1 MGYKTA
7 AQVVL
12 AMKRAYFDE
21 RDVDGVLAGV
31 TEDIVW
37 IGMSKGDEAYGKA
50 ELRALLERDKQEYP
64 QSFSVTLG
72 EQRVITHT
80 DHWTTVIICGVQH
93 FVAEESMDFHIRCS
107 VDCVLTEDGWLASCA
122 HTSVHNMTYEKY
134 RLNHALTEEQIK
146 QEVLLRSISGGAAI
160 YRLKKDRRIPT
171 DYVSENMAVMFGY
184 ESAKEMLDYIRDD
197 CMHNVFP
204 EDIPIVRNAV
214 ERALVEGTGI
224 SAVYRSYNKEQKPF
238 WMRLE
243 ANFIPEAELQPDEL
257 AVIYAV
263 HLPLSDFA
271 EQAMMER
278 TRYRKILDSLGVAY
292 FELNEGEDF
301 YASEKFSQYMI
312 STIPFETVRANTAAL
327 DIVHPD
333 DVPQLFSLFQKKEAH
348 CPQADA
354 ILRCKMVDGTY
365 RWTEIVGLYEFDEG
379 GQAIRQIG
387 VFRDAEDEWVKQ
399 NMRLQEALAAA
410 KKASETQTEFFARLS
425 HDIRTP
431 LNGILG
437 FTRIAGETDDVEQ
450 ARNYLAKIQS
460 SGEYLLALMND
471 VLDMSKIES
480 DAFELHEEPMN
491 GARFLASIADM
502 FQEVA
507 AQKGVTLVT
516 DFTRAEIGWIMLD
529 QLRTRQVLNNILSN
543 AIKFSAPGTTI
554 SWCIVNTPVE
564 AGEVETV
571 CTIRD
576 QGCGMSEEFLERL
589 FEPFSQEK
597 NTYSGLQ
604 SGTGLGLS
612 IVKKLID
619 AMGGTIKIDSTQGV
633 GTTVTTRLRYK
644 TTEPPEERSAAVVAD
659 QGVNLDGKRI
669 LLCEDNLLNQE
680 IALELLRRKGMEIT
694 VAENGLL
701 GVETFLASP
710 DGAFD
715 AILMDIQMPEL
726 NGLEAAKRI
735 RALPRTDAAT
745 IPIIAMTA
753 DAYAEDVQK
762 AMSAGMNYHL
772 AKPIDPEKLYTILAQ
787 HIAAYR
793 Q

>member
-1 MGYKTA
+1 MGYQTA
-7 AQVVL
+7 VDLVL

-21 RDVDGVLAGV
+21 RDVDGVLSGV
-31 TEDIVW
+31 TADIVW

-64 QSFSVTLG
+64 QPFNVILG
-72 EQRVITHT
+72 EHRVIAHT
-80 DHWTTVIICGVQH
+80 DHWATVIISGVQR
-93 FVAEESMDFHIRCS
+93 FMAEDNMDFHIRCS
-107 VDCVLTEDGWLASCA
+107 MDCVLTENGWLASCA

-160 YRLKKDRRIPT
+160 YRMKKDGRIAT
-171 DYVSENMAVMFGY
+171 DYVSESMAKNFGY
-184 ESAKEMLDYIRDD
+184 ASADELLDYIRDD
-197 CMHNVFP
+197 CMRNVYP
-204 EDIPIVRNAV
+204 EDLSLVWKAV
-214 ERALVEGTGI
+214 ERAQAEKTAI
-224 SAVYRSYNKEQKPF
+224 SAIYRSYNKEQKPF

-263 HLPLSDFA
+263 HLPLSDA
-271 EQAMMER
+271 TEQAMLER

-292 FELNEGEDF
+292 FELNEGEDY
-301 YASEKFSQYMI
+301 YASDKFSQYMI
-312 STIPFETVRANTAAL
+312 STADITSVVENKASL
-327 DIVHPD
+327 DCVHPD
-333 DVPQLFSLFQKKEAH
+333 DLPLLSGFFQMKKEC
-348 CPQADA
+348 CPKADA

-365 RWTEIVGLYEFDEG
+365 RWTEMVGLFEFAEDG
-379 GQAIRQIG
+379 HATRQIG
-387 VFRDAEDEWVKQ
+387 IFRDAEDEWVKQ
-399 NMRLQEALAAA
+399 NNRLQEALAAA

-437 FTRIAGETDDVEQ
+437 FTRIARETEDMEQ
-450 ARNYLAKIQS
+450 AMDCLTKIQS
-460 SGEYLLALMND
+460 SGEYLLELMND

-480 DAFELHEEPMN
+480 DAFELHEDVLD
-491 GARFLASIADM
+491 GGRFLGSIADM

-507 AQKGVTLVT
+507 AQKGIALDT
-516 DFTRAEIGWIMLD
+516 DFSMAKIGWVVLD

-554 SWCIVNTPVE
+554 CWRIVNTPVD
-564 AGEVETV
+564 ADKIDTV

-576 QGCGMSEEFLERL
+576 QGCGMSEDFLKRL

-597 NTYSGLQ
+597 NSYSSLQ
-604 SGTGLGLS
+604 NGTGLGLS
-612 IVKKLID
+612 IVKKLMD
-619 AMGGTIKIDSTQGV
+619 AMGGTIEIESAQGV
-633 GTTVTTRLRYK
+633 GTTVTIRLRYK
-644 TTEPPEERSAAVVAD
+644 TAEPPAQQDIKPVDAAYT
-659 QGVNLDGKRI
+659 LEGKRI

-680 IALELLRRKGMEIT
+680 IAIELLRRKGMEIT
-694 VAENGLL
+694 VADNGLL
-701 GVETFLASP
+701 GVEAFLASP
-710 DGAFD
+710 EGTFD

-726 NGLEAAKRI
+726 NGLGAAKRI
-735 RALPRTDAAT
+735 RGLPRPDAAT

-753 DAYAEDVQK
+753 DAYAEDVKK
-762 AMSAGMNYHL
+762 AISAGMNYHL
-772 AKPIDPEKLYTILAQ
+772 AKPIEPEELYKVLAQ
-787 HIAAYR
+787 QIAAYR